1 MVSSDLLWQLTK
13 KNNSFLIKRQ
23 GAEFSCEKNNLVNLN
38 SPKFSGLIHRKT
50 VSMLADPEKKGVVLT
65 TRLSKVS
72 TRKPAKAYKSTT
84 LKRGA
89 RRNALSVVNLVT
101 KSGYRPDLKRA
112 ALARLTA
119 VTKSMRKPKQSK
131 KPSRRAVRA
140 AKLEASSSANL
151 I

>member
-50 VSMLADPEKKGVVLT
+50 VSMSADPEKGVVLT